1 MYDFLP
7 IIFGFL
13 SLCAIEIILGI
24 DNVLFISIAASKLP
38 KEKRRRVRVIGL
50 GLALI
55 FRIAF
60 LFSITWL
67 TTLTADVIT
76 FSAFLGYDFMLSWRD
91 IILIAGGSFLI
102 VKASK
107 EIFALEETHK
117 SYTIKGV
124 SSIAVILQIAVLDV
138 VFSIDSV
145 LTAIGLVENVWIMV
159 AAIVVAIIVMLIS
172 AEGVSSFIDKY
183 PSLKILGLCF
193 LVLIGVFLTADG
205 FGLHINKGFI
215 YWAMAFSSIVV
226 ILNIRQKQ
234 RQNRSEGE
242 NKPEISEEM

>member
-1 MYDFLP
+1 MYEYFP

-38 KEKRRRVRVIGL
+38 KEKRRKVRII
-50 GLALI
+50 GLALALV

-67 TTLTADVIT
+67 TTLTRDVISLT
-76 FSAFLGYDFMLSWRD
+76 SFFGMDLQLSWRD
-91 IILIAGGSFLI
+91 IILIAGGTFLI
-102 VKASK
+102 FKAST
-107 EIFALEETHK
+107 ELFAFEETK
-117 SYTIKGV
+117 RTYTVKGV
-124 SSIAVILQIAVLDV
+124 SSVAVILQIAVLDV

-159 AAIVVAIIVMLIS
+159 AAIMVAIIVMLIS
-172 AEGVSSFIDKY
+172 AEGVASFIEKY
-183 PSLKILGLCF
+183 PSLKTLGLCF

-205 FGLHINKGFI
+205 FDVHINKAYI
-215 YWAMAFSSIVV
+215 YWAMAFSSVV
-226 ILNIRQKQ
+226 VALNIRQRKKAIEL
-234 RQNRSEGE
+234 SKKGD
-242 NKPEISEEM
+242 S

>member
-1 MYDFLP
+1 MYEFLP
-7 IIFGFL
+7 VIIGFL

-50 GLALI
+50 GLALV

-60 LFSITWL
+60 LFSIAWL
-67 TTLTADVIT
+67 TTLTRDVIT
-76 FSAFLGYDFMLSWRD
+76 FTSFLGLDLMLSWRD

-102 VKASK
+102 VKATR
-107 EIFALEETHK
+107 EIIVMEENNKTY
-117 SYTIKGV
+117 SVSGV
-124 SSIAVILQIAVLDV
+124 SAVAVILQIAVLDV

-183 PSLKILGLCF
+183 PSLKTLGLSF

-205 FGLHINKGFI
+205 FGIHINKGFI
-215 YWAMAFSSIVV
+215 YWAMAFSGAVV
-226 ILNIRQKQ
+226 ALNIRQKQ
-234 RQNRSEGE
+234 SQS
-242 NKPEISEEM
+242 KEEDNNLEHNGQE

>member
-1 MYDFLP
+1 MYELFP
-7 IIFGFL
+7 VVFGFL

-38 KEKRRRVRVIGL
+38 KEKRRRVRAIGL
-50 GLALI
+50 GLALV

-67 TTLTADVIT
+67 TTLTRDVIS
-76 FSAFLGYDFMLSWRD
+76 FSSFLGLDFTLSWRD

-102 VKASK
+102 VKATT
-107 EIFALEETHK
+107 EIFAVEETK
-117 SYTIKGV
+117 RSYTVRGV

-172 AEGVSSFIDKY
+172 AEGVSNFIEGY
-183 PSLKILGLCF
+183 PSLKTLGLCF

-226 ILNIRQKQ
+226 ILNIRQKHRESKSDEKHQ
-234 RQNRSEGE
+234 IETSGQE
-242 NKPEISEEM
+242 

>member
-1 MYDFLP
+1 MYEFLP
-7 IIFGFL
+7 VIIGFL

-50 GLALI
+50 GLALVL
-55 FRIAF
+55 RIAF
-60 LFSITWL
+60 LFSIAWL
-67 TTLTADVIT
+67 TTLTRDVIT
-76 FSAFLGYDFMLSWRD
+76 FTSFLGLDLMLSWRD

-102 VKASK
+102 VKATR
-107 EIFALEETHK
+107 EIIVMEENNKT
-117 SYTIKGV
+117 YTVSGV
-124 SSIAVILQIAVLDV
+124 STVAVILQIAVLDV

-159 AAIVVAIIVMLIS
+159 AAIVVAIIIMLIS

-183 PSLKILGLCF
+183 PSLKTLGLSF

-205 FGLHINKGFI
+205 FGIHINKGFI
-215 YWAMAFSSIVV
+215 YWAMAFSGAVV
-226 ILNIRQKQ
+226 ALNIRQKQ
-234 RQNRSEGE
+234 SQS
-242 NKPEISEEM
+242 KEEDNNLEHNGQE

>member
-1 MYDFLP
+1 MYEFLP

-50 GLALI
+50 GLALV

-67 TTLTADVIT
+67 TTLTQDVIT
-76 FSAFLGYDFMLSWRD
+76 FSSFLGLDLMLSWRD

-102 VKASK
+102 LKGSK
-107 EIFALEETHK
+107 EIIALEETNRTY
-117 SYTIKGV
+117 SVKGV

-145 LTAIGLVENVWIMV
+145 LTAIGLVESVWIMV

-172 AEGVSSFIDKY
+172 AEGVSNFIDRY
-183 PSLKILGLCF
+183 PSLKTLGLCF

-215 YWAMAFSSIVV
+215 YWAMAFSSVVV

-234 RQNRSEGE
+234 KKSRSEADSG
-242 NKPEISEEM
+242 PEIIE

>member
-1 MYDFLP
+1 MYEYLP
-7 IIFGFL
+7 LIFGFL

-38 KEKRRRVRVIGL
+38 KEKRRKVRIIGL

-67 TTLTADVIT
+67 TTLTRDVIT
-76 FSAFLGYDFMLSWRD
+76 FSSFLGLDLMLSWRD

-107 EIFALEETHK
+107 EIFSLDEEKHAPTV
-117 SYTIKGV
+117 KGV
-124 SSIAVILQIAVLDV
+124 SSIAIILQIAVLDV

-172 AEGVSSFIDKY
+172 AEGVSQFIEKY
-183 PSLKILGLCF
+183 PSLKTLGLCF

-205 FGLHINKGFI
+205 FGLHIHKGYI
-215 YWAMAFSSIVV
+215 YWAMGFSSIVI
-226 ILNIRQKQ
+226 ILNIRQKE
-234 RQNRSEGE
+234 RELARTEKIHAEAESME
-242 NKPEISEEM
+242 